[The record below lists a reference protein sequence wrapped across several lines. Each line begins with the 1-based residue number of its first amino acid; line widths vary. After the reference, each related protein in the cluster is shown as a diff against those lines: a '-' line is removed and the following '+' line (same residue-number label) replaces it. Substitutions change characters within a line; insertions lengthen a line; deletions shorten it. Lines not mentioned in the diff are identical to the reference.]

1 MQLKSVQLPSWVGLC
16 RSLAGYDTR
25 QELITREWVFPA
37 IGCLISSLPHLLI
50 HQLTHL
56 VHRLEYIGIEQGRSG
71 HLGQQ
76 VCSVEEERV
85 VGAGDACQR
94 RDGLAAG
101 GRFGNED
108 FVRLRVGGEE
118 DGLFH
123 VVLGLL
129 VKMAASAGMRG
140 AVPAARSGFGEAR
153 ALHGCAGLAYR
164 GAVLAA
170 IITNSSVVDLT
181 GTAVRFAAVARLAQ
195 QLDIGYVVAAAA
207 GMGHDM
213 VVLQVQTA
221 AATFAYAPV
230 AGIDNLLGG
239 SGYVTALGKGF
250 RSINQ

>member
-1 MQLKSVQLPSWVGLC
+1 M
-16 RSLAGYDTR
+16 
-25 QELITREWVFPA
+25 
-37 IGCLISSLPHLLI
+37 
-50 HQLTHL
+50 
-56 VHRLEYIGIEQGRSG
+56 
-71 HLGQQ
+71 
-76 VCSVEEERV
+76 

-94 RDGLAAG
+94 CDGLAAG
-101 GRFGNED
+101 SRFGNED

-123 VVLGLL
+123 VGLGLL
-129 VKMAASAGMRG
+129 VKMATSAGMRG

-170 IITNSSVVDLT
+170 IIANRTVVDLAS
-181 GTAVRFAAVARLAQ
+181 TAVRFAAVARLAQ

-230 AGIDNLLGG
+230 AGIDDLFGG
-239 SGYVTALGKGF
+239 SGYVAALGKGL